1 MRDDFTRAVR
11 RLHASFTELKN
22 HADETEHDLQQA
34 FDEME
39 MQNISIRNA
48 RDAAISTSQA
58 KSAFLANISHELR
71 TPLNSIDGFIN
82 LLARKGELTGE
93 QNLYV
98 QTIKKIISTFAGT
111 G

>member
-1 MRDDFTRAVR
+1 
-11 RLHASFTELKN
+11 
-22 HADETEHDLQQA
+22 
-34 FDEME
+34 ME

-98 QTIKKIISTFAGT
+98 QTIKNHQHICWHWLMMCLIFLRLRQVS
-111 G
+111 

>member
-1 MRDDFTRAVR
+1 
-11 RLHASFTELKN
+11 
-22 HADETEHDLQQA
+22 
-34 FDEME
+34 

-48 RDAAISTSQA
+48 RDAAVSTSQA

-82 LLARKGELTGE
+82 LLARKEGLTSE

-98 QTIKKIISTFAGT
+98 QTIKNHPRTCLPW
-111 G
+111 